1 MTERYRD
8 IAHLGAV
15 ELCTPRLKDSVWFFH
30 DILGMEISHEDRSS
44 VWLRGYGDFAAATL
58 KLTAAPDAGVG
69 TIAWRTVGP
78 EALQRRVA
86 EIEAAGLGD
95 GWTNG
100 DYGRGP
106 SYRCHDPEGHRIEVY
121 WTEEKYRPTDA
132 TRSQ

>member
-69 TIAWRTVGP
+69 TSDLALPAAELAGN
-78 EALQRRVA
+78 EDLQRRYLGV
-86 EIEAAGLGD
+86 AAG
-95 GWTNG
+95 
-100 DYGRGP
+100 
-106 SYRCHDPEGHRIEVY
+106 HH
-121 WTEEKYRPTDA
+121 
-132 TRSQ
+132 